1 MKYYLITNDKDV
13 ISTVYHYN
21 IESARDEAKVILL
34 NCPKVTKV
42 EILSSFEI
50 MEYKEVTT
58 KQIVI
63 TNVKEQED
71 NTKNYG

>member
-1 MKYYLITNDKDV
+1 MKYYLITNEKDV

-34 NCPKVTKV
+34 NTKVTKV
-42 EILSSFEI
+42 EILQSFEI
-50 MEYKEVTT
+50 IEYKEVTT

>member
-1 MKYYLITNDKDV
+1 MKYYLVTNDKDV

-34 NCPKVTKV
+34 NTKVTKV
-42 EILSSFEI
+42 EILKSFEI
-50 MEYKEVTT
+50 MEYKEVIT

-63 TNVKEQED
+63 TNVKEQKD